1 MNAKYVGAL
10 IQRTFSKQ
18 ALRSTER
25 WKDFRFNV
33 GNLNTW
39 SNCKP
44 QDSFHIDNLPKRG
57 GAEYKGLKL
66 FGNKKK
72 KIMIFFFWQKKPTCF
87 FPMNLNSK

>member
-33 GNLNTW
+33 GNLNAW

-44 QDSFHIDNLPKRG
+44 QDSFHIDNLPKKG
-57 GAEYKGLKL
+57 GGYKGLKL

-72 KIMIFFFWQKKPTCF
+72 NHDFFLAKKTYLF
-87 FPMNLNSK
+87 FPNELE

>member
-44 QDSFHIDNLPKRG
+44 QNSFHIDNLPKG
-57 GAEYKGLKL
+57 GGSTKDLNCL
-66 FGNKKK
+66 VIKKK
-72 KIMIFFFWQKKPTCF
+72 NHDFFFFGEKNLPV
-87 FPMNLNSK
+87 FPSELE

>member
-33 GNLNTW
+33 GNLNAW

-44 QDSFHIDNLPKRG
+44 QDSFHIDNLPKKG
-57 GAEYKGLKL
+57 GGYKGLKL

-72 KIMIFFFWQKKPTCF
+72 IMIFFGEK
-87 FPMNLNSK
+87 NLPVFSQ